1 MDFPKTGRNCPL
13 PGASTRWWM
22 TAGSSRPYKPLVRTK
37 ILILAAGAISL
48 LLLEIGYSFALQRYD
63 PRPSPFR
70 FRGPI
75 TMVIAALAGLP
86 PA

>member
-1 MDFPKTGRNCPL
+1 
-13 PGASTRWWM
+13 M
-22 TAGSSRPYKPLVRTK
+22 TAGSARPYKRLVRTK

-63 PRPSPFR
+63 PGPPSFR
-70 FRGPI
+70 FRGPV
-75 TMVIAALAGLP
+75 TMLVAALAGLL